1 MVGKQ
6 SRSHV
11 LEEGQDDPCSWNRVS
26 GWRRAVEMR
35 ASRHGENSSFCFRM
49 GDLEEWRA
57 LSRGV
62 M

>member
-1 MVGKQ
+1 MVGEQ
-6 SRSHV
+6 SRCYV
-11 LEEGQDDPCSWNRVS
+11 PEESQDDPCSWNRVS
-26 GWRRAVEMR
+26 GLRGTVEMR
-35 ASRHGENSSFCFRM
+35 ASRHGENSSFCFRV